1 LCPFISISK
10 PSPGCILIRA
20 LRTSPKQLVF
30 GVWINLYLGLLVL
43 IVIATITP
51 SVHVVV
57 AAMQL
62 LSRSFTNAMNSAL
75 PFSVRVIDSCDIADI
90 AADRLMGVVY
100 LTALAHRTILVLW
113 YNVMS
118 MGR

>member
-1 LCPFISISK
+1 
-10 PSPGCILIRA
+10 
-20 LRTSPKQLVF
+20 
-30 GVWINLYLGLLVL
+30 
-43 IVIATITP
+43 
-51 SVHVVV
+51 
-57 AAMQL
+57 
-62 LSRSFTNAMNSAL
+62 MNSAL